1 MSSRAGEPPEL
12 PADLIETLSSSDD
25 ERAIASALID
35 HLADRLRLAGAAVYE
50 LSDGHV
56 SQVARHGTP
65 RSDAAAIEAGSN
77 GGFAAVPGGFGYVI
91 PGVAPWLV
99 VLDGDAKPASDADQ
113 RTLRIAADAAGI
125 AVAHVRREHRRRTE
139 ARTGRALAE
148 LAQTLSLEH
157 GRSRVL
163 HLLVLAVA
171 RLLPQEGVAAWRID
185 GDGFELVAAAA
196 YPPRSAPRPGD
207 RVPAAGLLDLTR
219 SRQVHPLTATAS
231 GGLARAELAAAV
243 PIGERDANHALLV
256 VERAVQPGSAEERLL
271 LGVADQALLTLENE
285 RLLAAERQALDA
297 VVASLGR
304 ALSVRHERTGEHS
317 DRLTG
322 DCVAVARRL
331 GIGGERLRDVSFAAA
346 LHDLGKIGIPERVL
360 DSRDA
365 LGEDDW
371 RLIQTHPEL
380 GARIVDPVP
389 ALAGAAALIRA
400 CHEHWDGS
408 GYPLGLRGVQIPLG
422 ARVVFT
428 CDAYHAMRESR
439 PYQRSLSDREAR
451 DRLRDLSGTHFDPA
465 VVTALLEHLEGEAG

>member
-1 MSSRAGEPPEL
+1 MSPRAGEPPEL
-12 PADLIETLSSSDD
+12 PADLIEALSTSDD
-25 ERAIASALID
+25 EHAVASALLD
-35 HLADRLRLAGAAVYE
+35 HLSTRFALTGAAVYQ
-50 LSDGHV
+50 LAGGGHV
-56 SQVARHGTP
+56 SQVARSGRP
-65 RSDAAAIEAGSN
+65 RSDAAAIEAAAN
-77 GGFAAVPGGFGYVI
+77 GGFTTVPGGFGCVI
-91 PGVAPWLV
+91 PGATPWLV
-99 VLDGDAKPASDADQ
+99 VLDGDAEPAPEGRQ
-113 RTLRIAADAAGI
+113 TLRIAAGAAAI
-125 AVAHVRREHRRRTE
+125 AIAHLRRERHRQTE

-157 GRSRVL
+157 GQTRVL

-171 RLLPQEGVAAWRID
+171 RLLPQDGVAAWRAD
-185 GDGFELVAAAA
+185 GDGFALVAAAA
-196 YPPRSAPRPGD
+196 YPPRAAPRPGD
-207 RVPAAGLLDLTR
+207 RVAAAALPDLTR
-219 SRQVHPLTATAS
+219 SRHVHQVAGADS
-231 GGLARAELAAAV
+231 GGLARAEPAAVV

-256 VERAVQPGSAEERLL
+256 VECSIQPGSPEERLL

-331 GIGGERLRDVSFAAA
+331 GLGGERLRDVSFAAA

-408 GYPLGLRGVQIPLG
+408 GYPLGLRGEQIPLG
-422 ARVVFT
+422 ARVVFA

-439 PYQRSLSDREAR
+439 PYQRSLSDRQAR
-451 DRLRDLSGTHFDPA
+451 ARLRDLAGTHFDPA
-465 VVTALLEHLEGEAG
+465 VVTALLAHLGG